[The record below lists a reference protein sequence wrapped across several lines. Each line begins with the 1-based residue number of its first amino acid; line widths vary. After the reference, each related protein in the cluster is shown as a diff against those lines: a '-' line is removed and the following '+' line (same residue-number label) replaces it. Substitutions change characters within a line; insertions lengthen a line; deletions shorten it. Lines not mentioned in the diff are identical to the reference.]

1 MMPFLARLVERSAPA
16 PQGSTVPLPVVP
28 PLFAAGT
35 MLEPGAPP
43 EIEGQRDM
51 TSERA
56 APPSAAVTVDT
67 LTSPRSAEALTAA
80 SPSSVARTP
89 PAIDRELEPLSAPS
103 TPARLAEA
111 LGQSAVPRSLEP
123 RVSLG
128 TDPDTRA
135 GPTRAVARASPLAP
149 APRPA
154 APHQSQAADA
164 APIVR
169 VTIGRIEVRAVTS
182 PAPAVPRS
190 PAAPARRAGIAL
202 EDYLRSGS
210 ARP

>member
-89 PAIDRELEPLSAPS
+89 PAIDRELESSRA
-103 TPARLAEA
+103 
-111 LGQSAVPRSLEP
+111 QSAVPRSLEP

-128 TDPDTRA
+128 ADPDTRA

>member
-1 MMPFLARLVERSAPA
+1 MTPFLARLVERSAPA

-56 APPSAAVTVDT
+56 APPSAAVPVDT
-67 LTSPRSAEALTAA
+67 LTSPRSAEALPAA

-89 PAIDRELEPLSAPS
+89 PAIDRELEPSRA
-103 TPARLAEA
+103 
-111 LGQSAVPRSLEP
+111 QSAVPRSLEP

-154 APHQSQAADA
+154 PPHQSQAADA
-164 APIVR
+164 PPIVR